1 MLAVSGQNEKKAKA
15 MYDFID
21 SSSLYYNDVDA
32 SCRSLVNIKFFIKQS
47 DLETSFLLGAEE
59 RGLLNLK
66 GHPSVGGIRASLYN
80 SMPME
85 GVLRLLDWMSL
96 FEKECYYE
104 TH

>member
-1 MLAVSGQNEKKAKA
+1 

-21 SSSLYYNDVDA
+21 NSRLYSNDVDA
-32 SCRSLVNIKFFIKQS
+32 LMQVISEYKIFLKQP
-47 DLETSFLLGAEE
+47 DLETNFLLGAEE
-59 RGLLNLK
+59 RGLINLK

-96 FEKECYYE
+96 FEKEYYYE